1 MHPLLQRQLKRL
13 ALSENTPP
21 SNAVA
26 WQEFLNHISRSYT
39 EADQER
45 YLMER
50 SLTLSSR
57 EMLKL
62 YEQQRQETETR
73 LATERDRLL
82 AVISSLGAGL
92 CILDPNGC
100 LLSMNP
106 EAERLLGWKQP
117 ELLGQ
122 PLLQHIASHSQ
133 LSTVDFPCTFQDCLD
148 CLPSESPE
156 LQILKSSDDQFR
168 CKNDAILAVSYVLNP
183 ILDHETLIGA
193 VLVFFDITD
202 RKRAQLE
209 AERSLSLLQA
219 TFNATDAGIV
229 ALDRGG
235 KVCNFNQKFV
245 ETWQIPEETL
255 KPPHEQSALTFVLR
269 KLKYPPRFL
278 NTVMQLSAAPKTPTY
293 DIVEFKDG
301 RIFEVYSH
309 PSKVGEKIVG
319 RVWSFR
325 DITERKRVEKSLKNR
340 VEFEQLITNLSTYFI
355 SLSIDEIDAGI
366 EQALQKISTFI
377 GVDRGYIYLFPNPD
391 TPMKFLYE
399 WTTLKAHEIQ
409 EESIETSNKTS
420 QLIDILENRL
430 QPNHPEAE
438 LNSASIPWIM
448 EQLNQFKSI
457 HCLAGDLSEKAQ
469 ADLQY
474 LQQFHTTHSPFD
486 DQKTSPENLQYLTI
500 IPLVC
505 SKTVVGFLR
514 FDAVNSAFAWS
525 SDSIALLKMV
535 AEMFSNAIERKRTE
549 AVIRQ
554 TEAKYRSIFENAA
567 EGICQTTPQG
577 RYLSANPALAR
588 ILGYAT
594 PADLIEGITDISK
607 QVYVK
612 PHRRAE
618 FIAEMQA
625 NPVVSGFESQVYRQ
639 DGSIIWIS
647 ENARAVRDATGRMI
661 CYEGTVEDITES
673 KEASVALKQAKEAAV
688 AASRAKSTFLANMS
702 HELRTP
708 LNAIIGYSEILT
720 EEAED
725 SGYRDLVPDLERIC
739 KAGRN
744 LLTLINDI
752 LDISKIEAGRMDLYL
767 EDFSISALIESV
779 ISTAQPLVD
788 CNSNTLEVE
797 CSDQIDILYAD
808 ITKVRQILLNLL
820 SNAAK
825 FTTGGQIKLTVSP
838 QPTESQNLENSD
850 SPTTAPALIRFQVS
864 DTGIGMS
871 PEQLDLLFQP
881 FTQGDASTTR
891 RYGGTGLGLTISQR
905 FCQMMGGTITVES
918 QLDCGSTFTIILPR
932 EVKQIKQQSTESLD
946 ESDPQPKQETSPTR
960 DHHSGSSP
968 VTADRSN
975 TILVIDD
982 DLMARDLIVRSL
994 TREGMK
1000 IETASSG
1007 QEGLRKARE
1016 LHPDAITLDIIMP
1029 NMNGWAVLS
1038 ALKADPELADIPVIV
1053 LSFIS
1058 NKTRGFALG
1067 ASDYVI
1073 KPVDSKRL
1081 ANLVKKY
1088 QPLLQDNDHNAVNH
1102 ILIVEDD
1109 PLTRQKLGKFLE
1121 QEGWQ
1126 VDQAEDGSAALKQ
1139 LTQKT
1144 PSLIL
1149 LDLVLPQINGFELI
1163 DILRNT
1169 PEWANIP
1176 IIVTTAM
1183 DLTTR
1188 ESSQLQGC
1196 VEQILQKGSYN
1207 CDDLLRDIQ
1216 GLVNA
1221 SLKISSLITPSFNT
1235 ELSTQESDHG

>member
-1 MHPLLQRQLKRL
+1 MHPLLLRQLKRL
-13 ALSENTPP
+13 DLSETAPP

-26 WQEFLNHISRSYT
+26 WQEFLERISRSYG

-57 EMLKL
+57 EMLQL
-62 YEQQRQETETR
+62 YERQRQETETR
-73 LATERDRLL
+73 LATERDRLQ

-106 EAERLLGWKQP
+106 EAERLLGWKQA

-122 PLLQHIASHSQ
+122 PLLRHIAPHSQ
-133 LSTVDFPCTFQDCLD
+133 LSSVEFPRTFQDCSD
-148 CLPSESPE
+148 SSPPASCDPK
-156 LQILKSSDDQFR
+156 ILKSSDDQFR
-168 CKNDAILAVSYVLNP
+168 RKDRGVLAVSYVLNP
-183 ILDHETLIGA
+183 IIDNETLLGA
-193 VLVFFDITD
+193 VLVFLDITD

-245 ETWQIPEETL
+245 EMWQIPEETL
-255 KPPHEQSALTFVLR
+255 ESPREQSALTFVLR
-269 KLKYPPRFL
+269 QLKYPPRFL
-278 NTVMQLSAAPKTPTY
+278 NTVMHLSADPKTPTY

-325 DITERKRVEKSLKNR
+325 DITDRKRVEKSLKHR

-355 SLSIDEIDAGI
+355 GLNTDEIDTGI
-366 EQALQKISTFI
+366 EQALQKISAFI
-377 GVDRGYIYLFPNPD
+377 GVDRGYIYLFPNPE
-391 TPMKFLYE
+391 TPMKSLYE
-399 WTTLKAHEIQ
+399 WTALKAAEIE
-409 EESIETSNKTS
+409 EESIEVGNKKGK
-420 QLIDILENRL
+420 LINILENRL
-430 QPNHPEAE
+430 KPNHPEEE
-438 LNSASIPWIM
+438 LNPAEIPWIM
-448 EQLNQFKSI
+448 GQLNQFKSI
-457 HCLAGDLSEKAQ
+457 HCLADDLSEDAQ
-469 ADLQY
+469 KDLQY
-474 LQQFHTTHSPFD
+474 LQKFHPANLFANAKSPA
-486 DQKTSPENLQYLTI
+486 ENLQYLTI

-505 SKTVVGFLR
+505 SKSVVGFIR

-525 SDSIALLKMV
+525 PDSIALLKMV

-549 AVIRQ
+549 AVLRQ

-567 EGICQTTPQG
+567 EGICQTTPEG

-594 PADLIEGITDISK
+594 PAELIEAIADIGR

-625 NPVVSGFESQVYRQ
+625 NPIVSGFESQVYRR

-647 ENARAVRDATGRMI
+647 ENARAVRDNAGRII

-708 LNAIIGYSEILT
+708 LNAIIGYSEILA
-720 EEAED
+720 EEAEEL
-725 SGYRDLVPDLERIC
+725 GYRDLVPDLERIC
-739 KAGRN
+739 TAGRN

-767 EDFSISALIESV
+767 EDFSLSALIDSV
-779 ISTAQPLVD
+779 VSTAQPLVD
-788 CNSNTLEVE
+788 RNGNTLEVE
-797 CSDQIDILYAD
+797 CGDEIDILHAD
-808 ITKVRQILLNLL
+808 VTKVRQILLNLL

-825 FTTGGQIKLTVSP
+825 FTTAGQIKLKISP
-838 QPTESQNLENSD
+838 QPAGSQNSAISRIE
-850 SPTTAPALIRFQVS
+850 FQVS

-871 PEQLDLLFQP
+871 PEQLDTLFQP

-891 RYGGTGLGLTISQR
+891 LYGGTGLGLTISQR
-905 FCQMMGGTITVES
+905 FCQMMGGTIAVES
-918 QLDCGSTFTIILPR
+918 ELDRGSTFTIILPTKVKDPKPQNT
-932 EVKQIKQQSTESLD
+932 EVVD
-946 ESDPQPKQETSPTR
+946 ESDR
-960 DHHSGSSP
+960 DWKTPVSP
-968 VTADRSN
+968 VIDRCSPDSPITPVDCN

-982 DLMARDLIVRSL
+982 DPMAQDLIMRSL
-994 TREGMK
+994 RGEGIK

-1007 QEGLRKARE
+1007 EEGLRKARE

-1029 NMNGWAVLS
+1029 NMDGWAVLS

-1067 ASDYVI
+1067 ASDYLI
-1073 KPVDSKRL
+1073 KPVDGKRL
-1081 ANLVKKY
+1081 AKLVCKY
-1088 QPLLQDNDHNAVNH
+1088 QDRHGGNDRDRRVDR

-1109 PLTRQKLGKFLE
+1109 VTTRHILRQLLE
-1121 QEGWQ
+1121 RQGWHICE
-1126 VDQAEDGSAALKQ
+1126 AEDGEAALKQ
-1139 LTQKT
+1139 LAEN
-1144 PSLIL
+1144 PPGLIV
-1149 LDLVLPQINGFELI
+1149 LDLVVPRINGFELI
-1163 DILRNT
+1163 EILRNT
-1169 PEWANIP
+1169 PKWACIP

-1183 DLTTR
+1183 DLTSQ
-1188 ESSQLQGC
+1188 ESLQLKGC
-1196 VEQILQKGSYN
+1196 VEQILQKGSYD
-1207 CDDLLRDIQ
+1207 CEDLLRDIQ
-1216 GLVNA
+1216 GLVSA
-1221 SLKISSLITPSFNT
+1221 SLKTSSLISPSGNT
-1235 ELSTQESDHG
+1235 ELSTLESDHG